1 VPGPESLIPFAA
13 FWLVAVLT
21 PGPNMLLFTWLAVS
35 KPSRI
40 CAQLRRRH
48 PERHADLGAFSR
60 LRCEPLRHHL
70 RDPWTLWLGL
80 ADVALM
86 LAMSASYCLICLWLL
101 TRPGALALYARSERY
116 ITAGAGIIFATFGL
130 QLLAS
135 GLLTA

>member
-1 VPGPESLIPFAA
+1 MLIWALSLAFVASLFATTSVIHGP
-13 FWLVAVLT
+13 
-21 PGPNMLLFTWLAVS
+21 
-35 KPSRI
+35 
-40 CAQLRRRH
+40 
-48 PERHADLGAFSR
+48 
-60 LRCEPLRHHL
+60 
-70 RDPWTLWLGL
+70 LWLGL